1 MLMKFFTK
9 LLTAF
14 LFLIILSADTKAQT
28 TLSQGDIS
36 IVGFTSNVNQ
46 SNTGFCFVSYVNLS
60 AGTVIKF
67 TCNDMTAA
75 AASSTASSAWN
86 TNTNQTL
93 YWTASSAVS
102 AGTVVSIT
110 STSSFSALAAS
121 TGSITYGT
129 SGNGGN
135 GTSFG
140 MVNSGRNVF
149 VFQYGSTNDF
159 DASSSS
165 TATFNGSGLIFGLVY
180 AGGLGSST
188 YLASGTGS
196 AFKGYQPTDLSSS
209 YTVTGLGATV
219 RYSAYSGSTSG
230 FASLAAAKS
239 AINNAGNWTSGTTTT
254 GAATFPGNFTFP
266 SSNTAPTFTNS
277 TPQTLTVCQN
287 ASATSINTLLTV
299 SDADASQTE
308 TWSVTTAPTHGTL
321 GGFNATAS
329 SGSTSITPTG
339 LTYTPTNGYSG
350 SDQFIIQVS
359 DGTATASMTVNVTV
373 NALPTIT
380 LGSVSSVNTSATSFS
395 LPYSATTGSPD
406 QYSIVTGSPT
416 AMSSFSAVS
425 NATLGSSPISVTIPA
440 SAANTYNFNA
450 TVTNSTTGCISA
462 SNAFTVLVFG
472 APTTQATNV
481 SYSSTTTT
489 QTGISWTNGNGS
501 SRAVFVAAASSGT
514 PSAVTNTTYTAN
526 TVFGSGTQISSSGWY
541 CVYNGTGT
549 SVTVTGLTAG
559 TIYRT
564 MVVEYNGS
572 AGTEVY
578 YTSTATGNP
587 ANITMPTSTTWNGTS
602 WSNGNPSSTIDAI
615 VSDVSNTAPASFSCK
630 NLTINSGAA
639 LNCTGI
645 TATINGNITNSGNGI
660 SGTGTLTIAA
670 TCAVT
675 GNFFIFSG
683 IINLSSGTFTTGGRI
698 TIAPGG
704 AITGTYSN
712 LSGSVALQQSII
724 AQRGWRMFAH
734 PFTTAQTFASIAGA
748 NNVTINTSAGPAG
761 IADTRVFNNSSNA
774 WVDAGTSPT
783 ANTAYG
789 LFIRG
794 ITTDIQGGG
803 TGLTY
808 AAGPTAFTYTVAG
821 TLNTGNYTV
830 PAPSNTSNF
839 TLVGNPFAA
848 PVNSSELTNGTGV
861 SYYVYQISVSGD
873 GRTKA
878 GAWSTVLSSSATTPI
893 PVLGVIAWKPSSSY
907 TIHTSGINTSDA
919 AATGLFGI
927 ETPIPHIELQI
938 EQNGNQQDNFF
949 VRLDPAATANGTDKT
964 DLDKFYND
972 NVNVYSIT
980 DDKNRLGVDARNV
993 LDKIPLGISAL
1004 AGDYNFKLA
1013 DNNLPTGTTVYLN
1026 DKYLNTQTALKVGDT
1041 YPFTISS
1048 DASTMGEQ
1056 RFELSFSIKS
1066 TAAAN
1071 DPPRSLT
1078 ANVLGNITSGNLIA
1092 VQIGGATTPV
1102 TIAVKDMNGK
1112 ALGTMSAANGIQY
1125 VNVGNTA
1132 KGMLLL
1138 QISDGKS
1145 SIIKK
1150 VMKL

>member
-1 MLMKFFTK
+1 M
-9 LLTAF
+9 
-14 LFLIILSADTKAQT
+14 
-28 TLSQGDIS
+28 
-36 IVGFTSNVNQ
+36 
-46 SNTGFCFVSYVNLS
+46 
-60 AGTVIKF
+60 
-67 TCNDMTAA
+67 
-75 AASSTASSAWN
+75 
-86 TNTNQTL
+86 
-93 YWTASSAVS
+93 
-102 AGTVVSIT
+102 
-110 STSSFSALAAS
+110 
-121 TGSITYGT
+121 
-129 SGNGGN
+129 
-135 GTSFG
+135 
-140 MVNSGRNVF
+140 
-149 VFQYGSTNDF
+149 
-159 DASSSS
+159 
-165 TATFNGSGLIFGLVY
+165 
-180 AGGLGSST
+180 
-188 YLASGTGS
+188 
-196 AFKGYQPTDLSSS
+196 
-209 YTVTGLGATV
+209 
-219 RYSAYSGSTSG
+219 
-230 FASLAAAKS
+230 
-239 AINNAGNWTSGTTTT
+239 
-254 GAATFPGNFTFP
+254 
-266 SSNTAPTFTNS
+266 
-277 TPQTLTVCQN
+277 
-287 ASATSINTLLTV
+287 
-299 SDADASQTE
+299 
-308 TWSVTTAPTHGTL
+308 
-321 GGFNATAS
+321 
-329 SGSTSITPTG
+329 
-339 LTYTPTNGYSG
+339 
-350 SDQFIIQVS
+350 
-359 DGTATASMTVNVTV
+359 